1 LGWDDWEIGLQTHH
15 VPACW
20 DHAGE
25 LPSELYDLH
34 GQASK
39 AESER
44 VNFRYPAV
52 LQKTGL
58 KSQWCIPFQKISPDA
73 GLFPGFET
81 EYVLHQQGSV
91 PSVVSEY
98 SSSGITFRSR
108 HAQRFMTGFEQLQ
121 INSIPRHGRSMKNV
135 VVSMDF
141 LEFPVM
147 YTCDGGNHSPRLTLK
162 GLQAAS
168 VAVMVFN
175 PFEKSCCSFT
185 PWIIWNIPPV
195 GTIPEDIPAEGIV
208 TAPIPATQGVNDYG
222 TIGYK
227 APCPSHGQMIRYQF
241 KVYGLDTM
249 LGLDPGSDKR
259 QLINAMK
266 GHVVQFGETA
276 AICSR

>member
-1 LGWDDWEIGLQTHH
+1 
-15 VPACW
+15 
-20 DHAGE
+20 
-25 LPSELYDLH
+25 
-34 GQASK
+34 
-39 AESER
+39 
-44 VNFRYPAV
+44 
-52 LQKTGL
+52 
-58 KSQWCIPFQKISPDA
+58 
-73 GLFPGFET
+73 
-81 EYVLHQQGSV
+81 
-91 PSVVSEY
+91 
-98 SSSGITFRSR
+98 
-108 HAQRFMTGFEQLQ
+108 MTGFEQLQ

-195 GTIPEDIPAEGIV
+195 GIIPEDIPAEGIV

-227 APCPSHGQMIRYQF
+227 APCPPHGQMIRYQF